1 MIEVKSTVIQNVQ
14 PYGEA
19 PVDLI
24 IKNGQIAEVVAAK
37 KGKGDEVI
45 DATGLI
51 ALPGFVDLHTH
62 LREPGREDAET
73 VATASAAAALGGYTA
88 IFAMPNTSPVAD
100 NAGVVEQ
107 VRRLG
112 DAVGLVEVHI
122 IGAVTVDQ
130 AGKELAELG
139 AMADSAAQVRI
150 FSDDG
155 NCVFD
160 SQLMR
165 RALEYVKAFDG
176 VIAQH
181 AQDPQLTK
189 DAQMNEG
196 AVSARLGLR
205 GWPAVAEESIIAR
218 DCLLAELVQSRYHV
232 LHITTARGVQIVR
245 EAKSRGVKVTAEV
258 TPHHLL
264 LTEES
269 ARSYNPVFKVNP
281 PLRTEHDVQALRA
294 GLAEGVIDS
303 VGTDHAPHSSEHK
316 DCEWDQAAFG
326 MLGLQTAFSV
336 LMMTM
341 IQTDLLSWRTLADR
355 MSITPAKI
363 AGLTNQG
370 QEIKVGS
377 AANLVLIDPKSNW
390 TVTKDLIV
398 SKSFNTPYEGMV
410 LPGVVRYTFL
420 NGKLTVKAG
429 VVQS

>member
-1 MIEVKSTVIQNVQ
+1 
-14 PYGEA
+14 
-19 PVDLI
+19 
-24 IKNGQIAEVVAAK
+24 
-37 KGKGDEVI
+37 
-45 DATGLI
+45 
-51 ALPGFVDLHTH
+51 
-62 LREPGREDAET
+62 
-73 VATASAAAALGGYTA
+73 
-88 IFAMPNTSPVAD
+88 
-100 NAGVVEQ
+100 
-107 VRRLG
+107 
-112 DAVGLVEVHI
+112 
-122 IGAVTVDQ
+122 
-130 AGKELAELG
+130 
-139 AMADSAAQVRI
+139 
-150 FSDDG
+150 
-155 NCVFD
+155 
-160 SQLMR
+160 
-165 RALEYVKAFDG
+165 
-176 VIAQH
+176 
-181 AQDPQLTK
+181 
-189 DAQMNEG
+189 MNEG
-196 AVSARLGLR
+196 AVSATLGLR

-281 PLRTEHDVQALRA
+281 PLRTEHDVQALRV

-341 IQTDLLSWRTLADR
+341 IQTDLLSLRTLSYR
-355 MSITPAKI
+355 MSTTPAKI

-370 QEIKVGS
+370 QEIKAGS
-377 AANLVLIDPKSNW
+377 VANLVLIDPKSSW

-410 LPGVVRYTFL
+410 LPGEVRYTFL

>member
-1 MIEVKSTVIQNVQ
+1 MTEVKSTVIQNVQ

-112 DAVGLVEVHI
+112 DAVGLVEVHA

-155 NCVFD
+155 NCVSD

-176 VIAQH
+176 IIAQH

-196 AVSARLGLR
+196 AVSATLGLR

-281 PLRTEHDVQALRA
+281 PLRTEHDVQALRV

-341 IQTDLLSWRTLADR
+341 IQTDLLSWRTLSDR
-355 MSITPAKI
+355 MSTTPAKI

-370 QEIKVGS
+370 QEIKAGS
-377 AANLVLIDPKSNW
+377 VANLVLIDPKSSW

-410 LPGVVRYTFL
+410 LPGEVRYTFL

>member
-37 KGKGDEVI
+37 KGKGDDVI

-112 DAVGLVEVHI
+112 DAVGLVEVHA

-189 DAQMNEG
+189 DSQMNEG
-196 AVSARLGLR
+196 AVSATLGLR

-355 MSITPAKI
+355 MSTTPAKI

-370 QEIKVGS
+370 QEIKAGS
-377 AANLVLIDPKSNW
+377 VANLVLIDPKSSW

-410 LPGVVRYTFL
+410 LPGEVRYTFL

>member
-1 MIEVKSTVIQNVQ
+1 MTELKSIVIKNVQ

-19 PVDLI
+19 LVDLV
-24 IKNGQIAEVVAAK
+24 IKNGVITEVAATK
-37 KGKGDEVI
+37 KATGEQVI

-73 VATASAAAALGGYTA
+73 VATAAAAATLGGYTA

-112 DAVGLVEVHI
+112 DAVGLVEVHA
-122 IGAVTVDQ
+122 IGAVTVNQ

-155 NCVFD
+155 NCVSD

-181 AQDPQLTK
+181 AQDPLLTK

-196 AVSARLGLR
+196 AVSATLGLR

-218 DCLLAELVQSRYHV
+218 DCLLAEHVQSRYHV
-232 LHITTARGVQIVR
+232 LHLTTARGVEIVR
-245 EAKSRGVKVTAEV
+245 EAKSRGVRVTAEV

-269 ARSYNPVFKVNP
+269 VRSYNPVFKVNP
-281 PLRTEHDVQALRA
+281 PLRTQQDVLALRK

-341 IQTDLLSWRTLADR
+341 IETKLLSWRGLADR
-355 MSITPAKI
+355 MSVAPAQI

-377 AANLVLIDPKSNW
+377 AANLVLVDPKAHW
-390 TVTKDLIV
+390 TVTKDLIA

-410 LPGVVRYTFL
+410 LPGVIRHTIF
-420 NGKLTVKAG
+420 NGKITVKDGMIQA
-429 VVQS
+429 